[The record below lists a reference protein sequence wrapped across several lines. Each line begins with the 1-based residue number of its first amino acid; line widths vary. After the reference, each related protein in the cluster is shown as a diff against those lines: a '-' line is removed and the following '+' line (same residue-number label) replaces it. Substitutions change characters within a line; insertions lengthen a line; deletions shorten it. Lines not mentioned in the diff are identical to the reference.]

1 MGKELVDSVLND
13 FETAAIDDRLRGM
26 LRFLQKMTL
35 TPADLSP
42 EDGEALRRAGVSQAA
57 AIDATGVALSFNL
70 IDRLA
75 DSFSFA
81 VPPESA
87 FAGMAGKMA
96 NRGYRM

>member
-1 MGKELVDSVLND
+1 MLKD
-13 FETAAIDDRLRGM
+13 FETAAIDDRLKAM
-26 LRFLQKMTL
+26 LRFLEKVTL

-42 EDGEALRRAGVSQAA
+42 EDGQALRRAGISQAA
-57 AIDATGVALSFNL
+57 AIDATGVALAFNL

-81 VPPESA
+81 VPPQSA

-96 NRGYRM
+96 NRGYRI

>member
-1 MGKELVDSVLND
+1 MGKELVDGVLND
-13 FETAAIDDRLRGM
+13 FETAAIDDRLRAM

-42 EDGEALRRAGVSQAA
+42 EDGEALRRAGISPAA
-57 AIDATGVALSFNL
+57 AIDATGVALAFNL

-81 VPPESA
+81 VPPQSH
-87 FAGMAGKMA
+87 FARMAGKLI

>member
-1 MGKELVDSVLND
+1 MGKELVDSVLKD
-13 FETAAIDDRLRGM
+13 FETAAIDDRLRAM
-26 LRFLQKMTL
+26 LRFVQKMTL

-42 EDGEALRRAGVSQAA
+42 EDGGALRRAGISHAA
-57 AIDATGVALSFNL
+57 AIDATGIALSFNL

>member
-13 FETAAIDDRLRGM
+13 FETAAIDDRLRAM

-42 EDGEALRRAGVSQAA
+42 EDGEALRRAGVSPAA

-81 VPPESA
+81 VPPQSV
-87 FAGMAGKMA
+87 FARMASKMA
-96 NRGYRM
+96 KGGYRM